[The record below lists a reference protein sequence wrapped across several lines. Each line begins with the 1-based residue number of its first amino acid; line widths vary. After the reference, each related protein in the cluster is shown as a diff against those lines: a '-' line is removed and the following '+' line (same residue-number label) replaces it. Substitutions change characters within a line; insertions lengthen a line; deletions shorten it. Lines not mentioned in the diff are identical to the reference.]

1 MVVYLGMK
9 ISPISFAKAAHR
21 ARNQTNRANA
31 LDMSVLF
38 FQVCCAHFLFENIHS
53 VSRTNLDDNLV
64 GN

>member
-31 LDMSVLF
+31 KFAALIFSLKTYT
-38 FQVCCAHFLFENIHS
+38 QSLEQI
-53 VSRTNLDDNLV
+53 
-64 GN
+64 